1 MDSRREVVSR
11 KDSTQEVGK
20 LMGWRLVAAT
30 QRETTLEGVMQTGS
44 KHVAATPK
52 AEKLMDWILA
62 ANLRATT
69 LDLMLLGSI
78 LVLTADQR
86 AGLLRT
92 FLRTSAHLLR
102 QIDSISTTAGH
113 HRFPSCQHHL
123 GLHVSAVPSP
133 SRQPGRAH

>member
-1 MDSRREVVSR
+1 MGSRPEVVNR

-30 QRETTLEGVMQTGS
+30 QRETTLEGVMPTGW
-44 KHVAATPK
+44 KQMAATPK
-52 AEKLMDWILA
+52 AEKQMDWILA
-62 ANLRATT
+62 AKLRVTT
-69 LDLMLLGSI
+69 LDLRLLGST

-86 AGLLRT
+86 AGLLKT
-92 FLRTSAHLLR
+92 FLRTSAHLR

-113 HRFPSCQHHL
+113 RRFPSCQHHL

>member
-1 MDSRREVVSR
+1 MDSRPEVVNQ

-30 QRETTLEGVMQTGS
+30 QKETTLEGVMPTGW
-44 KHVAATPK
+44 KQMAATPK
-52 AEKLMDWILA
+52 AEKQMDWILA
-62 ANLRATT
+62 AKLRVTT
-69 LDLMLLGSI
+69 LDLRLLGST

-86 AGLLRT
+86 AGLLKT
-92 FLRTSAHLLR
+92 FLRTSARLLR

-133 SRQPGRAH
+133 IRRPG